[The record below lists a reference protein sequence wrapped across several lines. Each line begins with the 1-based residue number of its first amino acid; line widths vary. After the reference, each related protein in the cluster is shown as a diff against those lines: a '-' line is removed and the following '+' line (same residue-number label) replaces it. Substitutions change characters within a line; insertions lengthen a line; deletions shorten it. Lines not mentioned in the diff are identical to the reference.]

1 MPAPQFQPRKH
12 PQLFALLHRILE
24 RVRRELPGA
33 IGLTITVH
41 GERYGTGPVV
51 VAAWGIGSDIVSA
64 QLSGLGGPLPD
75 ALRHEVPVLSLD
87 LWTDE
92 RWPLLTLEA
101 MAARDPQ
108 EQEAWERVHGAASV
122 PGLWEDDGNIVISCL
137 LSRPATAATV
147 ATLINYE
154 RLVNAAFVTTAAE
167 DAAGIEDMLTVLQ
180 SRGAI
185 EQAKGAIMGCLGCDA
200 DHAWGVL
207 RRASQDFNVKVRALA
222 IALLEHISGAPAEQP
237 AFGAPIVPDRKTRR
251 AAEMTWAALR
261 TPSRPATA
269 STPR

>member
-1 MPAPQFQPRKH
+1 VPAPQFQPRKH

-24 RVRRELPGA
+24 RVRDEIPEA
-33 IGLTITVH
+33 IGITITVH
-41 GERYGTGPVV
+41 GRRYGDGPVV
-51 VAAWGIGSDIVSA
+51 VAAWGTGSDIVAA

-87 LWTDE
+87 LWGDE
-92 RWPLLTLEA
+92 RWPRLTLDA
-101 MAARDPQ
+101 LAARDPQ
-108 EQEAWERVHGAASV
+108 DREAWERVRGAASV
-122 PGLWEDDGNIVISCL
+122 PGVWEDDGNIVLSCL
-137 LSRPATAATV
+137 LNQPATAATV
-147 ATLINYE
+147 ATLISYE

-200 DHAWGVL
+200 DHAWDVL

-222 IALLEHISGAPAEQP
+222 VALLEHISGAPAEQP
-237 AFGAPIVPDRKTRR
+237 AFGTPIVPDRATRR
-251 AAEMTWAALR
+251 AAEMAWAALR
-261 TPSRPATA
+261 TSSPPAASR
-269 STPR
+269 SG